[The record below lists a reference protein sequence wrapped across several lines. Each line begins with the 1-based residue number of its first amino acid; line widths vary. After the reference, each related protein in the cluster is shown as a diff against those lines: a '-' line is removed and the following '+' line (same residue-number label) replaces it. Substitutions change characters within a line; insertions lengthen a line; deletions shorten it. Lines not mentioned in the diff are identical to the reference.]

1 MQNTSVLAMGVKYF
15 PSIPFNV
22 RMGKKTIRIIN
33 TAKVAERATPEAPFS
48 TSLSISLRVSV
59 RPRNCFS
66 VNVGEDTFQ
75 YNDRA
80 IYYNTKVNGTETH

>member
-33 TAKVAERATPEAPFS
+33 TAKVAERVTPEAPFS

-59 RPRNCFS
+59 RPRNCFP
-66 VNVGEDTFQ
+66 
-75 YNDRA
+75 
-80 IYYNTKVNGTETH
+80 

>member
-1 MQNTSVLAMGVKYF
+1 MQNTSVFAMGVKYF

-33 TAKVAERATPEAPFS
+33 TAKVAERVTPEAPFS
-48 TSLSISLRVSV
+48 TSLSISLR
-59 RPRNCFS
+59 